1 MMYCTTYSS
10 TFLWPDSSRNRTQAG
25 TREHLK
31 SSPRTTS
38 LLRSYSHLGLGSS
51 SSSYYSYTVH
61 QMRWALL
68 HCPNCQSVRKQS
80 KSPPETSTNHPP
92 SIHPSIHL
100 VAVAGEASAGS
111 LTSTRTLSGRILRTR
126 TRQGAIMPIM
136 WNKIRFN
143 VDINIWFKY
152 SDTDMVSDVEYSN
165 SNMNRS
171 KHL

>member
-25 TREHLK
+25 TGSIWSPLRVPLPCFDRIVTWAWAAAAAATTPIQYIRWDEHYCIAQTARV
-31 SSPRTTS
+31 SENNP
-38 LLRSYSHLGLGSS
+38 
-51 SSSYYSYTVH
+51 
-61 QMRWALL
+61 
-68 HCPNCQSVRKQS
+68 

-126 TRQGAIMPIM
+126 TRQGAIMPIT

-152 SDTDMVSDVEYSN
+152 SDTDMISDVEYSN